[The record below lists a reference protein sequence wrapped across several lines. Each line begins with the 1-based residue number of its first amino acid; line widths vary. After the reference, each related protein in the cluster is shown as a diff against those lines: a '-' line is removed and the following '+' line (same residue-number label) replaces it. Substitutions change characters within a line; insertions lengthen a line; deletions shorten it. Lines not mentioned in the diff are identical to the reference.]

1 MTLVVR
7 MLVPDEWEAL
17 RDVRLAA
24 LLDAPDAYYATYD
37 STVERTEAEWRAW
50 PGRGVCFL
58 AWLGGQPIGMVG
70 VAPTPTDPTRADLFA
85 MWVAPAVRGT
95 GAADA
100 LITAALDWAHEH
112 GCHSVDLEVAPGN
125 VRAERA
131 YRRHGFATTGEST
144 TVAGGL
150 AMRRVFP

>member
-1 MTLVVR
+1 VTLLVR

-100 LITAALDWAHEH
+100 LITAALDWAREH
-112 GCHSVDLEVAPGN
+112 GCHSVELEVAPGN

>member
-1 MTLVVR
+1 MTLLVR

-70 VAPTPTDPTRADLFA
+70 VAPTATDLTRADLFA

-100 LITAALDWAHEH
+100 LITAALDWARQQ

-125 VRAERA
+125 VRAERV
-131 YRRHGFATTGEST
+131 YRRHGFGTTGEST

>member
-1 MTLVVR
+1 MTLLVR

-70 VAPTPTDPTRADLFA
+70 VAPTATDLTRADLFA

-100 LITAALDWAHEH
+100 LITAALDWARQQ

-125 VRAERA
+125 VRAERV
-131 YRRHGFATTGEST
+131 YRRHGFGTTGEAT